1 MSPSVRAHSVGG
13 MRTTR
18 VAAALAVAVLAGCGG
33 GGSSKPDTPEQA
45 VKNTILDWTFK
56 QDKCPYM
63 TDKFLEAQ
71 AFIGE
76 TRAARCEYLKKTFSP
91 PRYSKDAVKFR
102 KVQVSGT
109 TATAVIG
116 DDFSNVEATYKLVKT
131 GDRWMIDE
139 AD

>member
-1 MSPSVRAHSVGG
+1 
-13 MRTTR
+13 MRTTSF
-18 VAAALAVAVLAGCGG
+18 AVVLTLLVLAGCGG
-33 GGSSKPDTPEQA
+33 GDKKADTSPEGV
-45 VKNTILDWTFK
+45 VKTTILDWMFK

-76 TRAARCEYLKKTFSP
+76 TRAARCDFLKKTYRP
-91 PRYSKDAVKFR
+91 PGYSKDAVKFR
-102 KVQVSGT
+102 KVVVSGPR
-109 TATAVIG
+109 ATAVIG

-131 GDRWMIDE
+131 GDRWLIDE

>member
-1 MSPSVRAHSVGG
+1 MNRIA
-13 MRTTR
+13 
-18 VAAALAVAVLAGCGG
+18 AVAVLLALAVSGCGG
-33 GGSSKPDTPEQA
+33 GGDKKADTSPEGT
-45 VKNTILDWTFK
+45 VKTTILDWMFE

-71 AFIGE
+71 AFIGDS
-76 TRAARCEYLKKTFSP
+76 RAARCDYLKKTYQRP
-91 PRYSKDAVKFR
+91 GYSKDAVKFR
-102 KVQVSGT
+102 KVQVNGN

-131 GDRWMIDE
+131 GDRWLIDE